1 MRKTTKILSL
11 VVMLTFSFE
20 LLTFNCSAQDTLT
33 VLSYNILN
41 YPTSNPTKADTLK
54 PIIKY
59 LQPDIFMITE
69 LNSSAG
75 ATTLLNNALNVDGV
89 TYYQKATY
97 YNGPDT
103 DNMLYYNA
111 NKLTLYSQHEIPTT
125 LRNIS
130 EYVLYYNG
138 SALTAASDTVFIYCY
153 MAHLKASQ
161 GYEQQR
167 NQEVVL
173 LKNYMDTR
181 TNIENVF
188 LGGDFNLYTSTEPAF
203 NTILNGGNVLLLDP
217 ISSPGNWNSNS
228 SFAGIHTQSTRLSSL
243 PDGGSYGGMDDRF
256 DFLFFTND
264 LLTGANKL
272 TYVANSYKA
281 VGNDGNHYNKSI
293 NATPTNSSAPANV
306 IDALYYM
313 SDHLPIT
320 LKAYLPANVSVNENS
335 AIIDWKG
342 YVSNG
347 IFVFKATEIE
357 KELTLNVYNLLGE
370 IITTSVIHNQREF
383 NMDMKN
389 LQQGIYFINVIS
401 DSKQECFKVVS
412 FQ

>member
-1 MRKTTKILSL
+1 MNKTTKIFTL
-11 VVMLTFSFE
+11 VVLLTLNFE

-75 ATTLLNNALNVDGV
+75 ATTILNNALNVDGV

-97 YNGPDT
+97 FDGPDT

-130 EYVLYYNG
+130 EYVLYYTG
-138 SALTAASDTVFIYCY
+138 SALTATSDTVFIYCY

-161 GYEQQR
+161 GYEAQR
-167 NQEVVL
+167 NQEAVF

-188 LGGDFNLYTSTEPAF
+188 LGGDFNLYTSTEPAY

-217 ISSPGNWNSNS
+217 ISSPGNWNNNS
-228 SFAGIHTQSTRLSSL
+228 SFASIHTQSTRLNSL

-272 TYVANSYKA
+272 TYIANSYKA
-281 VGNDGNHYNKSI
+281 FGNDGNHYNKSI
-293 NATPTNSSAPANV
+293 NATPTNSAAPTNV

-313 SDHLPIT
+313 SDHLPIV
-320 LKAYLPANVSVNENS
+320 LKAYLPANVSVNENT
-335 AIIDWKG
+335 ITLEWKG

-347 IFVFKATEIE
+347 NFVFKAAKIEDEI
-357 KELTLNVYNLLGE
+357 KVTIYNMLGE
-370 IITTSVIHNQREF
+370 IIQTLVVHHQNELNIKMNDTIKGV
-383 NMDMKN
+383 
-389 LQQGIYFINVIS
+389 YFVNVIA
-401 DSKQECFKVVS
+401 DSKQACFKVVNY
-412 FQ
+412 